1 MHNVVTINIPNIEEG
16 GLIFPDFELKVKSLN
31 LFLVKCSIE
40 QQSKLEIDIHIY
52 WHYNL
57 ELGMPKIYLTL
68 NTTKNGY

>member
-52 WHYNL
+52 
-57 ELGMPKIYLTL
+57 
-68 NTTKNGY
+68 